1 MAEPDRSAGSE
12 RPRVSIQR
20 PSRSRPS
27 AQPARWAVGATAL
40 AAVTV
45 IGAGLVRFPMAA
57 DEPPTA
63 GPSSGAT
70 TAGRDSSA
78 TQERPVKYVRLE
90 PGQRAPKGARVIR
103 EAAPTPRVVI
113 PRVAPPP
120 QQTSVRTVTR
130 TRQSG

>member
-1 MAEPDRSAGSE
+1 M
-12 RPRVSIQR
+12 
-20 PSRSRPS
+20 SRPS